1 MKKTKINPYEIL
13 YIKVESV
20 NTNNSVIGSIST
32 RGKRVNGST
41 YTLHNSIV
49 GADNKLYKYSQ
60 KNGSYPFKVDDIM
73 ILMCSK
79 DDTDGMY
86 NINSFVNLTNGTRKI
101 ESKFGSVIIAC
112 IVSIIFIFS
121 ALGGK
126 ITIGYLFFLLIWI
139 ALWTYFPL
147 FVYKSSYKTHKSV
160 IDILLSTQEVKT
172 DLEVRNCLVKHN
184 GQIVIANN
192 IS

>member
-1 MKKTKINPYEIL
+1 MKKTKINPYEIH

-41 YTLHNSIV
+41 YTQHNAII

-60 KNGSYPFKVDDIM
+60 RNNSYPFRIGDTI

-79 DDTDGMY
+79 NYSDGMY
-86 NINSFVNLTNGTRKI
+86 NIDSFVNLTNGTQKI
-101 ESKFGSVIIAC
+101 ESKFGSVIVTC
-112 IVSIIFIFS
+112 IVSTLFILAS
-121 ALGGK
+121 LGGK
-126 ITIGYLFFLLIWI
+126 ITIGSLFFLLIWI
-139 ALWTYFPL
+139 PLWVSIPVL
-147 FVYKSSYKTHKSV
+147 VYKSSYKVHKSV
-160 IDILLSTQEVKT
+160 IDILLLAQKAKT
-172 DLEVRNCLVKHN
+172 DIEIRNCLVKHN
-184 GQIVIANN
+184 GQIVIAND

>member
-1 MKKTKINPYEIL
+1 MAKGENEAQL
-13 YIKVESV
+13 FDLRAGHGEGVRQLLGAQRGLQNSRNQDSGNCMVIKVESV

-139 ALWTYFPL
+139 PL
-147 FVYKSSYKTHKSV
+147 LDLF
-160 IDILLSTQEVKT
+160 LSF
-172 DLEVRNCLVKHN
+172 CL
-184 GQIVIANN
+184 QIIV
-192 IS
+192 

>member
-1 MKKTKINPYEIL
+1 MKKTKINPYEIH

-86 NINSFVNLTNGTRKI
+86 NINSDLAT
-101 ESKFGSVIIAC
+101 
-112 IVSIIFIFS
+112 
-121 ALGGK
+121 
-126 ITIGYLFFLLIWI
+126 LIR
-139 ALWTYFPL
+139 
-147 FVYKSSYKTHKSV
+147 
-160 IDILLSTQEVKT
+160 TQK
-172 DLEVRNCLVKHN
+172 
-184 GQIVIANN
+184 
-192 IS
+192 